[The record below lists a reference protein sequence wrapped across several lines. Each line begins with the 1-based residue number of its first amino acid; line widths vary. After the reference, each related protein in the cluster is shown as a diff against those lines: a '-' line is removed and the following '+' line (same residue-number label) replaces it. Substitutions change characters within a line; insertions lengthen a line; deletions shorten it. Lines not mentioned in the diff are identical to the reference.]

1 MLALK
6 RITGDLDGIPTMIF
20 DEIDTGISGS
30 TAGVV
35 GEKLKSIASGRQ
47 VVCITHLPQIACL
60 GDAHYKIIKSSD
72 DETTMTDIQRL
83 DMPGRVEEISRLLS
97 GTRITEAARAQA
109 RELLGLAEEQLSF
122 GK

>member
-1 MLALK
+1 M
-6 RITGDLDGIPTMIF
+6 RT
-20 DEIDTGISGS
+20 
-30 TAGVV
+30 
-35 GEKLKSIASGRQ
+35 
-47 VVCITHLPQIACL
+47 LPSQRVLSARMSPP
-60 GDAHYKIIKSSD
+60 AHYKIIKSSD

-109 RELLGLAEEQLSF
+109 RELLGLGEEQLSF